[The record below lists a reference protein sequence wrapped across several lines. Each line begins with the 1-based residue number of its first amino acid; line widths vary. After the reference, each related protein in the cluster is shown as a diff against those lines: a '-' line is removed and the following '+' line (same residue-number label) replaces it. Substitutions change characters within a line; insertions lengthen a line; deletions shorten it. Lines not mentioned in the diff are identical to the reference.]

1 MGMPWGCC
9 FFIGGS
15 SSGRTAD
22 SGSAYRGSN
31 PRPPANIM
39 DKHRLVSPILMWAI
53 VAAGIT
59 FSFQIFPSKDLF
71 MPNKFTSY
79 LIIFAILYWLY
90 FFVGA
95 MIVHRKAPRS
105 VRSIDKIVKEGV
117 YQRVRHPIY
126 SADIVLVW
134 GIFSHWPSYRALS
147 SVIWLTVV
155 LFFWMRLEEKALA
168 EKFGKDYLDY
178 KAQAPMVVPRIRKG
192 V

>member
-1 MGMPWGCC
+1 
-9 FFIGGS
+9 
-15 SSGRTAD
+15 
-22 SGSAYRGSN
+22 
-31 PRPPANIM
+31 M

-59 FSFQIFPSKDLF
+59 FSFQIFPSEVLF

-105 VRSIDKIVKEGV
+105 VHSIDKIVKEGV

-147 SVIWLTVV
+147 SVIWLTIV
-155 LFFWMRLEEKALA
+155 LFFWMRLEEKALT
-168 EKFGKDYLDY
+168 EKFGSDYLEY
-178 KAQAPMVVPRIRKG
+178 KKQAPMVVPRIRKG